1 MEQVGG
7 VSLGALA
14 SLLPPN
20 LGCFS
25 LIARI
30 FLQPGARTAPSSAE
44 TAVQHAPRLHDA
56 KTLCILHD
64 QPRKQS
70 LEKPTWAFCS
80 PFWVSLH
87 PLALNPDPRA
97 ELACASLQFLPP
109 WPSPAQ
115 DVSQELHLGFEV
127 FFFPINGCK
136 IRQMRQSSLSL
147 LFTGEEFPC
156 ASLKICFC
164 STTFQRKQGS

>member
-7 VSLGALA
+7 VSLAALA

-30 FLQPGARTAPSSAE
+30 FLQPGACTALSSAE

-56 KTLCILHD
+56 KTLCTLHV
-64 QPRKQS
+64 QPPRKQS

-97 ELACASLQFLPP
+97 ELACALLQFLPP

-127 FFFPINGCK
+127 IFSP
-136 IRQMRQSSLSL
+136 
-147 LFTGEEFPC
+147 
-156 ASLKICFC
+156 
-164 STTFQRKQGS
+164 STVAKSRG